1 MRRSTTT
8 PPSAGES
15 GNQRTAA
22 RGAFTPRPAVPGP
35 PADTA
40 EPPPAPPESG
50 SPWKP
55 RNWRVAVKLNAILL
69 IPVLVALVFAG
80 LRVNTHYS
88 TWREAREAQQ
98 TAELVQA
105 STAYAHA
112 LLHERDV
119 TAEPLLTGDTENPVI
134 SEARRATDQA
144 AADFDRLAA
153 EMPDRAGLAG
163 RLDIISAAEAKLDAL
178 RQSVYTEGM
187 EGVQSEEGYVEIQN
201 PLMSFSNELGLG
213 SGNEAAYGRSVYAV
227 SLAKSASSLQRSI
240 GIHLLVAPGPTEADA
255 ARQNLAFSSY
265 AYLEGIAQREYLL
278 AATPED
284 AGLLEEALGTA
295 QRAGARGGGPTL
307 DEMVQTI
314 ASQRFTPEELA
325 RQGLTPEV
333 WFNATTAEFEAY
345 RALERELVDRAVAD
359 AKAIADEARTDM
371 ITNSALVLVALLS
384 AFVVAAL
391 MARSMTL
398 NMRRLRG
405 AAQEVAE
412 NRLPALVE
420 DLSRTDPGRVDTRVQ
435 PIPVSSRDELGE
447 VARAFDQVHREAVRM
462 AAEQALLRGNV
473 NAIFTNLSSRN
484 QGLIE
489 RQLHLITELENNE
502 ADPEQLESLFRLDH
516 LATRMRRNGENLL
529 VLAGEEPGRR
539 WTEPVPLIDVLRAAA
554 SEVEDYDRIELAG
567 VHESEIHGAVVNDLV
582 HLLAELLENATAFSS
597 PQSKV
602 RVTATR
608 LPDGRVMVEIHDKGI
623 GLTAEDFADINH
635 RLANPPNVDVEVSR
649 RMGLFVV
656 GRLAG
661 RHNIRVQLRPSG
673 EQTGTTSLV
682 MLPEEITHGGGG
694 QEPPVEDEFTVSRI
708 VPDGPYVEE
717 LPPIGL
723 EPTAA
728 DLGFDDSRYE
738 QGATTGTS
746 RPAALDPVGRS
757 LRREERRGR
766 LEARQQEQRE
776 SETPV
781 MDPETQAAYG
791 NARYVDAAYGDETT
805 PFPDGPAG
813 EPGPGHG
820 EPAEPYA
827 GRPYPGQPSPDGHA
841 PAAGWAAD
849 GSGPG
854 TGPGAGAGYAEP
866 GYAEGTFPSGRYH
879 DQPYGA
885 DPAGAGQHAPGYQ
898 SGYPQSVDNRGA
910 FETESQQADTG
921 TTPPAGPPQRV
932 GFSGDGPVSGRPGS
946 TTSAGLPRRA
956 PARGPE
962 ERPAERSARTPRE
975 EAVQQASGQ
984 APVRGPR
991 REASQ
996 SGGTTSSGLPK
1007 RVPRANLAE
1016 HSVPAPATEGPQISR
1031 APEDVRGRLSSLHR
1045 GVRKG
1050 RGTGTGRPK
1059 NDQQGFGPGNTYDQ
1073 ER

>member
-1 MRRSTTT
+1 MA
-8 PPSAGES
+8 P
-15 GNQRTAA
+15 
-22 RGAFTPRPAVPGP
+22 RGAFTPPPAASGP
-35 PADTA
+35 PADAA
-40 EPPPAPPESG
+40 EPSAPPESG
-50 SPWKP
+50 SAWNP

-98 TAELVQA
+98 IAELVQA

-112 LLHERDV
+112 LLNERDV
-119 TAEPLLTGDTENPVI
+119 TAQPVLTGDQDNAVI
-134 SEARRATDQA
+134 GEARRATDQA
-144 AADFDRLAA
+144 ASEFDRLAA
-153 EMPDRAGLAG
+153 DMPGRPGLAN
-163 RLDIISAAEAKLDAL
+163 RLDIIRAAEAKLDAL
-178 RQSVYTEGM
+178 RQSAYTEAM

-201 PLMSFSNELGLG
+201 PLMSFANELGLG
-213 SGNEAAYGRSVYAV
+213 SGNEVAYGRSIYAV
-227 SLAKSASSLQRSI
+227 SLAKSASSLQRAI
-240 GIHLLVAPGPTEADA
+240 GTHLLVAPGPTEADA

-284 AGLLEEALGTA
+284 AGLLEDALGTA

-345 RALERELVDRAVAD
+345 RALERDLVDRAVAD
-359 AKAIADEARTDM
+359 AKAIADDARTNM
-371 ITNSALVLVALLS
+371 ITNSALVIVALLG

-405 AAQEVAE
+405 AAQDVAE
-412 NRLPALVE
+412 TRLPALVE
-420 DLSRTDPGRVDTRVQ
+420 DLSRTDPGRVDTRVE

-489 RQLHLITELENNE
+489 RQLNLITELENNE
-502 ADPEQLESLFRLDH
+502 ADPEQLENLFRLDH

-554 SEVEDYDRIELAG
+554 SEVEDYDRIELSG
-567 VHESEIHGAVVNDLV
+567 IHESEIHGAVVNDLV

-597 PQSKV
+597 PQTKV

-635 RLANPPNVDVEVSR
+635 RLANPPNVDVEVSK

-656 GRLAG
+656 GRLAV
-661 RHNIRVQLRPSG
+661 RHGIRVQLRPSG

-682 MLPEEITHGGGG
+682 MLPEAITHGGGG
-694 QEPPVEDEFTVSRI
+694 EELPGEDEFTVSRI

-717 LPPIGL
+717 LPAIGL

-728 DLGFDDSRYE
+728 DLGFDESRWE
-738 QGATTGTS
+738 KAGAQARSLPGTTS
-746 RPAALDPVGRS
+746 PVGRS
-757 LRREERRGR
+757 LQREERRAE
-766 LEARQQEQRE
+766 LEARQQQQRE
-776 SETPV
+776 SEAPV
-781 MDPETQAAYG
+781 MDPETEAAYG
-791 NARYVDAAYGDETT
+791 NARYVDAAYGDET
-805 PFPDGPAG
+805 PVPPAGFPGSPYPDGTAG
-813 EPGPGHG
+813 DRDAQEDAGAYAGPGVAGQAYGG
-820 EPAEPYA
+820 EGTGSWSAGPA
-827 GRPYPGQPSPDGHA
+827 PDGYTPDGYA
-841 PAAGWAAD
+841 PDAGWSDAEQ
-849 GSGPG
+849 
-854 TGPGAGAGYAEP
+854 AGYAEP
-866 GYAEGTFPSGRYH
+866 GYAEGAFPPARYN
-879 DQPYGA
+879 
-885 DPAGAGQHAPGYQ
+885 DPAYGTDAAGARGHD
-898 SGYPQSVDNRGA
+898 SGYPPGYPRSADGRGA

-932 GFSGDGPVSGRPGS
+932 GFSGDGPASGGPG
-946 TTSAGLPRRA
+946 TTRAGLPRRD
-956 PARGPE
+956 PARRPE
-962 ERPAERSARTPRE
+962 DRPAERPVQTPRE
-975 EAVQQASGQ
+975 EAVQQAPGET
-984 APVRGPR
+984 PVRGPR
-991 REASQ
+991 REASR

-1007 RVPRANLAE
+1007 RVPRANLTE
-1016 HSVPAPATEGPQISR
+1016 HSMPAAAAEGPQISR

-1059 NDQQGFGPGNTYDQ
+1059 NDHQGFGPGNTYDQ